1 MYSVGH
7 NNTFIAIVATSFGH
21 KSRYQADAI

>member
-7 NNTFIAIVATSFGH
+7 NNTFIALVFTSFGYNSDH
-21 KSRYQADAI
+21 QTNAI